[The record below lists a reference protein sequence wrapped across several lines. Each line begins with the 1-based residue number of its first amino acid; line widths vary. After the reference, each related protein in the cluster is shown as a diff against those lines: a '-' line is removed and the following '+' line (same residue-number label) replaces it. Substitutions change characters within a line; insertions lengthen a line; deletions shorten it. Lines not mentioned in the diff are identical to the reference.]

1 MQSTTALRASIEAQI
16 PSAFAVHRRPEQRT
30 ISTGIA
36 QIDSVTAGIP
46 VSALTEICGSGLASS
61 GKTSVL
67 ISLLAQ
73 ATQKHFC
80 ALVDAEDSFDP
91 FSARAAGV
99 NFSRLLWVRCGK
111 QIGDRLPATADL
123 RQATHSTP
131 GPPPH
136 HAQQPK
142 PRAPGTPGPAAGY
155 RNNQQQHREQNPHFN
170 VHKRLKPME
179 QAFKATDML
188 LQSGGFGLVV
198 VDLSSLAERLVRKI
212 PLTTWFR
219 FSRVV
224 EKQRTA
230 LVFFEQQP
238 HATSCAGLAL
248 NLRAQ
253 PAVWSGM
260 LLMQF
265 KLEAEIIRVRE
276 KKPSQSA
283 RPNFSLCAEW
293 A

>member
-1 MQSTTALRASIEAQI
+1 MHSTAALRASIEAQI
-16 PSAFAVHRRPEQRT
+16 PSAFAVYRRLEQRS

-36 QIDSVTAGIP
+36 QIDSVTGGIP

-73 ATQKHFC
+73 ATQQHFC

-111 QIGDRLPATADL
+111 
-123 RQATHSTP
+123 
-131 GPPPH
+131 
-136 HAQQPK
+136 
-142 PRAPGTPGPAAGY
+142 
-155 RNNQQQHREQNPHFN
+155 
-170 VHKRLKPME
+170 HKSKLKPME